1 MLEEARDKFVFFLLV
16 LLNYYRRRVGRKE
29 INLSEEEGFL
39 LVGSRYKK
47 VEDDSF
53 FFLFLCLKLDDD

>member
-1 MLEEARDKFVFFLLV
+1 MFFLIV
-16 LLNYYRRRVGRKE
+16 FIKLLQKGGKE

-39 LVGSRYKK
+39 LFGSRYKK

-53 FFLFLCLKLDDD
+53 FFLFLCLKLDDN